1 MDEKE
6 IKVKLAIDEDF
17 FNDFTKKMNESI
29 GGIKGG
35 NKSLVKVQESSL
47 KVEMDKVKLA
57 KETYKL
63 ELLKKKESERI
74 LKLEEKKS
82 KALEKQNKEIG
93 FISKTLKS
101 MGFQGSGRG
110 EVIRGGFRQLG
121 VNVVNGVGDA
131 IGNLSGG
138 FLSGSGA
145 MAGAGMGAAI
155 GSFVPV
161 LGNLIGAGIGAVI
174 GGVIAPSLNKLTESF
189 GERMAQIRELM
200 LKKFPEG
207 DVATQLEVSGNV
219 KNYQEQKNQL
229 LLASSYKMTEKEA
242 GQFVSTLSSS
252 GFDTVGFYKQALK
265 LSKNKESEFY
275 GKSATEI
282 MDLIITAIGS
292 KQYSKEERVGNFN
305 RIQNMEGV
313 KDLFSSVTDVNL
325 LEKMIRKGNLESSL
339 SYYNKLGINEKK
351 VASAVDYMSEDDITT
366 NLDNQKL
373 ATDFVI
379 KENKKIVDYENT
391 LNAVKYETIKST
403 DLMTSTTTSL
413 NNALKTY
420 NYVMEESTL
429 VTNKKMKA
437 EQEAT
442 IQKQIETQA
451 RLDPIGAGMNKLGNY
466 VRSIFD

>member
-35 NKSLVKVQESSL
+35 NKSLAKVQESSL

-82 KALEKQNKEIG
+82 KALEKQNKDIG
-93 FISKTLKS
+93 FISKALKS
-101 MGFQGSGRG
+101 MGFQGSARG

-121 VNVVNGVGDA
+121 VNVINGVGDA

-145 MAGAGMGAAI
+145 LAGAGMGAAI
-155 GSFVPV
+155 GSVVPV
-161 LGNLIGAGIGAVI
+161 LGNIIGAGIGAVI
-174 GGVIAPSLNKLTESF
+174 GGIIAPSLNKLTESF
-189 GERMAQIRELM
+189 GERMSQIRELM

-292 KQYSKEERVGNFN
+292 KQYSKEERVANFN

-366 NLDNQKL
+366 NLDNRKL

-403 DLMTSTTTSL
+403 DLMTSTTKSL
-413 NNALKTY
+413 NDALKTY
-420 NYVMEESTL
+420 NYIMEESTL

-442 IQKQIETQA
+442 IQKQIETQG
-451 RLDPIGAGMNKLGNY
+451 RLDPLGAGMNKLGNF